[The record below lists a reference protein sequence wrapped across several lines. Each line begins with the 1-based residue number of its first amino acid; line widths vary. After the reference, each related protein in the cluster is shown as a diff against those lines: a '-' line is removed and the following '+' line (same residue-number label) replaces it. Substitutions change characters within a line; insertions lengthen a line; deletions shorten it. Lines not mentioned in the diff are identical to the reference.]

1 MYTQGTTKVHW
12 MPITTRF
19 FLLFSNEEIYYCLD
33 SVDSQVKW
41 NLLLKINVPEFISLE
56 MGDDR
61 NESQYCRFEWD
72 TLPFHLNGSI
82 VLPDTKTDT
91 GTN

>member
-1 MYTQGTTKVHW
+1 MYVDVAKVDALENVVIGWYPVYTQGTTKVHW

-19 FLLFSNEEIYYCLD
+19 FVLFSNEEIYYCLD

-61 NESQYCRFEWD
+61 NES
-72 TLPFHLNGSI
+72 
-82 VLPDTKTDT
+82 
-91 GTN
+91 

>member
-19 FLLFSNEEIYYCLD
+19 SLLFSNEKIYYCLG

-56 MGDDR
+56 MEDDR
-61 NESQYCRFEWD
+61 NES
-72 TLPFHLNGSI
+72 
-82 VLPDTKTDT
+82 
-91 GTN
+91 